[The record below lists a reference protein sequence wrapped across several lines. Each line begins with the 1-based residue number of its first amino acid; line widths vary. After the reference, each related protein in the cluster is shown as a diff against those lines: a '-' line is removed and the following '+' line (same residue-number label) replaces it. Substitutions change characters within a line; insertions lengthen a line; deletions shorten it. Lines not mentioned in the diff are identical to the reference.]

1 MAIFGAL
8 STARS
13 GLVATGAALGVTGNN
28 IANVNTIGFKASRT
42 EFADLLSSQGGG
54 GVSGRI
60 GLGVR
65 IGRVNQSFTQGNIES
80 SGRPTD
86 LAIEGNGFFVVR
98 TGDGLLFTRAG
109 NFRLDVNGRLATF
122 DGLPVQGFALNSAF
136 LPVGAPTDIN
146 VTGASSQPAATSLV
160 ESDANLRADAPLIV
174 GGFDGTDF
182 DSAFGT
188 SNFTNSIDVF
198 DSLGDRHTLNF
209 FFTRTGTNA
218 WEYNIG
224 VDAGETGGTAGDLS
238 VLGGGTLTFNTDGS
252 LAATTPDPPEVTVSF
267 NGATAGQV
275 VEFNFGTPNPA
286 GDAGEGIDGIT
297 QFAGPSAVSF
307 QSQNGFGAGQL
318 LSLEFSPEGLVT
330 GIFDN
335 GQSRPLFQVALASFI
350 APDALLPLGNGL
362 FRESVDSGSPAVG
375 VPESGGLGTIVGGA
389 IELSNVSLAQEF
401 IDLISL
407 QRSYQANARVIT
419 SSDTL
424 LTELINIVR

>member
-28 IANVNTIGFKASRT
+28 IANVNTIGFKGSRT
-42 EFADLLSSQGGG
+42 EFADLLSGQGGG
-54 GVSGRI
+54 GVTGRI

-65 IGRVNQSFTQGNIES
+65 LGRVNPSFSQGSIES

-98 TGDGLLFTRAG
+98 TGDGNLFTRAG
-109 NFRLDVNGRLATF
+109 NFRLDVNGSLASF
-122 DGLPVQGFALNSAF
+122 DGLPVQGFALNNAF

-146 VTGASSQPAATSLV
+146 VTGSSSQPRATT
-160 ESDANLRADAPLIV
+160 EIAIDFNLQADAPVIA

-182 DSAFGT
+182 DTAFAT
-188 SNFTNSIDVF
+188 SNFTNSVNVF
-198 DSLGDRHTLNF
+198 DSLGGRHTLNY
-209 FFTRTGTNA
+209 FFTRVASNS
-218 WEYNIG
+218 WEYHVG
-224 VDAGETGGTAGDLS
+224 VDDGDLGNTAGDLAI
-238 VLGGGTLTFNTDGS
+238 LGGTSSLTFNPDGS
-252 LAATTPDPPEVTVSF
+252 LSALNPDPGTATVQF
-267 NGATAGQV
+267 DGANSQDIT
-275 VEFNFGTPNPA
+275 FDFGTPNPA
-286 GDAGEGIDGIT
+286 ADPGEGIDGVT

-318 LSLEFSPEGLVT
+318 LNLEFSETGFVT

-335 GQSRPLFQVALASFI
+335 GQSRPLFQVALANFI
-350 APDALLPLGNGL
+350 APDGLLPLGNGL
-362 FRESVDSGSPAVG
+362 FRESIDSGSAAIGSPQ
-375 VPESGGLGTIVGGA
+375 SGGLGTIVGGA
-389 IELSNVSLAQEF
+389 VELSNVSLAQEF

-407 QRSYQANARVIT
+407 QRSFQANARVIT

-424 LTELINIVR
+424 LNDLINIVR